1 MVFKVSE
8 NIQLYTKN
16 VIVIEESPQTKTLGL
31 LSSERRAKSE
41 MEKSRRK
48 LELGDD
54 EPDMVEIG
62 KEILD
67 SEDTDPEDDV
77 PLASLQP
84 VLVSQKTLIFKNWF

>member
-1 MVFKVSE
+1 M
-8 NIQLYTKN
+8 
-16 VIVIEESPQTKTLGL
+16 

-84 VLVSQKTLIFKNWF
+84 VLVSLQKWTLDLFLISFSGQFHRSNQE

>member
-1 MVFKVSE
+1 M
-8 NIQLYTKN
+8 
-16 VIVIEESPQTKTLGL
+16 
-31 LSSERRAKSE
+31 SSERRAKSE

-84 VLVSQKTLIFKNWF
+84 VLVGQKTLIFISKTNFKKCFKNIFEKYFRKIILNFY